1 MMHGQRRR
9 SSVLLLVT
17 TGVFVFLAACGPGNT
32 EGEDPPWP
40 KGIVVETAT
49 PDTRGVVGRAEGEEK
64 LRSANAAFGQVIG
77 AVKSGKVAELLA
89 LVNWEERACGEAT
102 RTYCPGLP
110 DGAKGLAVNA
120 GYVVTLWVTAEAL
133 RPHLELILSGA
144 PLQLDLAA
152 VLKDEP
158 GEFYVGFDGSEVK
171 GKGLGTITDPDL
183 SLTGLILVMNASSPR
198 PIVRFDLSL
207 NEFRHAA
214 DKAVELGLDRF
225 ELITFIERSR
235 VTPASTPPV
244 AKDE

>member
-1 MMHGQRRR
+1 MSVAAR
-9 SSVLLLVT
+9 SSRQQRCPSATKYSVCGTTYPVKQIERHGSLVFLIIT

-77 AVKSGKVAELLA
+77 AVKSGKVDELLA

-110 DGAKGLAVNA
+110 DGAKGLAVKV
-120 GYVVTLWVTAEAL
+120 GSLVTLWVTAEAL

-144 PLQLDLAA
+144 RF
-152 VLKDEP
+152 VLTSRPDSKRLPANTTQALMATKSKARASEP
-158 GEFYVGFDGSEVK
+158 
-171 GKGLGTITDPDL
+171 
-183 SLTGLILVMNASSPR
+183 
-198 PIVRFDLSL
+198 
-207 NEFRHAA
+207 
-214 DKAVELGLDRF
+214 
-225 ELITFIERSR
+225 SR
-235 VTPASTPPV
+235 TRTSN
-244 AKDE
+244 